1 MNELRHRLHRFL
13 NAHPARR
20 YWIGYSGGLD
30 SHVLLHLCAELRA
43 ETGPVFA
50 ALHVNH
56 RLHPDAPVWQDHCRA
71 ICESLQ
77 VPFRAVQVDATPR
90 PGQSPE
96 EAARKARY
104 RAFRETLG
112 ANEALLL
119 AQHQD
124 DQAET
129 VLLQLLRG
137 AGPAG
142 LAGMPACTDLGQG
155 WLLRP
160 LLDVPRQTLQAYA
173 KAEGLHWIDDPSNTD
188 TRYDRNFLRHRVMPL
203 LRRRW
208 PAADRTLARSAR
220 HCAET
225 VALLEAAT
233 NPALDALMAA
243 DGSLDFAALTTRPE
257 PQQRGLLRTWLKR
270 QGTRPPSTV
279 YLDRILSE
287 CRQAASDRIP
297 CIRWRGG
304 EVRRWRGRLYFLATP
319 PPPATDWQ
327 SPWDGRAALLLP
339 DGSRLEAVPAPRGI
353 PLALWQERPITVRY
367 RRGGEILRQHGH
379 RRPLK
384 KFLQEQ
390 RVPPWKRHHLPLVYL
405 GEELVAVAGLWCA
418 ELTDRTPAVRPRWLP
433 QSHDRSFEPV
443 TD

>member
-13 NAHPARR
+13 SAHPARR

-56 RLHPDAPVWQDHCRA
+56 RLHPDADLWQAHCRR
-71 ICESLQ
+71 ICDRL
-77 VPFRAVQVDATPR
+77 VMPFEAAVVDAR
-90 PGQSPE
+90 PAAGESPE
-96 EAARKARY
+96 EAARRARY
-104 RAFRETLG
+104 RAFTEVLQ

-142 LAGMPACTDLGQG
+142 LAGMPASAPLGAG
-155 WLLRP
+155 RLLRP
-160 LLDVPRQTLQAYA
+160 FLDVPHRTLQDHARA
-173 KAEGLHWIDDPSNTD
+173 QGLNWIDDPSNAD
-188 TRYDRNFLRHRVMPL
+188 LRYDRNFLRHRVMPL
-203 LRRRW
+203 LRQRW
-208 PAADRTLARSAR
+208 PACARTLARSAR
-220 HCAET
+220 HCGET
-225 VALLEAAT
+225 VALLEAEMNA
-233 NPALDALMAA
+233 ALETLVAA

-257 PQQRGLLRTWLKR
+257 PQQRGLLRAWLKR
-270 QGTRPPSTV
+270 QGARPPGSV

-287 CRQAASDRIP
+287 CWQAASDRIP
-297 CIRWRGG
+297 RIRWRGG
-304 EVRRWRGRLYFLATP
+304 EVRRWRGRLYFLTASP
-319 PPPATDWQ
+319 PPDTDWQ
-327 SPWDGRAALLLP
+327 SPWDGCDALLLP

-384 KFLQEQ
+384 KLLQEQ
-390 RVPPWKRHHLPLVYL
+390 GVPPWLRQRLPLVYL
-405 GEELVAVAGLWCA
+405 GEELVAVADLWCA

-433 QSHDRSFEPV
+433 QSLQSLML
-443 TD
+443 

>member
-1 MNELRHRLHRFL
+1 MNELRQRLHRFL
-13 NAHPARR
+13 SAHPARR

-30 SHVLLHLCAELRA
+30 SHVLLHLCAELRP
-43 ETGPVFA
+43 ETGLVFA
-50 ALHVNH
+50 AVHVNH
-56 RLHPDAPVWQDHCRA
+56 RLHPDADLWQAHCRTV
-71 ICESLQ
+71 CEHLAM
-77 VPFRAVQVDATPR
+77 PFQAAVVDAR
-90 PGQSPE
+90 PAAGESPE
-96 EAARKARY
+96 EAARRARY
-104 RAFRETLG
+104 RAFTATLQVG
-112 ANEALLL
+112 EALLL

-142 LAGMPACTDLGQG
+142 LAGMPASAPLGAG
-155 WLLRP
+155 RLLRP
-160 LLDVPRQTLQAYA
+160 FLDIPRRTLQDHAQA
-173 KAEGLHWIDDPSNTD
+173 QGLNWIDDPSNAD

-208 PAADRTLARSAR
+208 PACARTLARSAR
-220 HCAET
+220 HCGET
-225 VALLEAAT
+225 VALLEKET
-233 NPALDALMAA
+233 NLALETLVAA
-243 DGSLDFAALTTRPE
+243 DGSLDFASLTTRPE
-257 PQQRGLLRTWLKR
+257 PQRRGLLRAWLKR
-270 QGTRPPSTV
+270 QGARPPSTV

-287 CRQAASDRIP
+287 CRQAAGDRIP

-304 EVRRWRGRLYFLATP
+304 EVRRWRGRLYFLSAP
-319 PPPATDWQ
+319 PPPAIDWH

-339 DGSRLEAVPAPRGI
+339 DGSCLEAAPAPRGI

-367 RRGGEILRQHGH
+367 RRGGEILRQHSH

-390 RVPPWKRHHLPLVYL
+390 GVPPWRRQRLPLVYL

-418 ELTDRTPAVRPRWLP
+418 ELTNRAPAVRPRWLP
-433 QSHDRSFEPV
+433 RGLQSQRL
-443 TD
+443 